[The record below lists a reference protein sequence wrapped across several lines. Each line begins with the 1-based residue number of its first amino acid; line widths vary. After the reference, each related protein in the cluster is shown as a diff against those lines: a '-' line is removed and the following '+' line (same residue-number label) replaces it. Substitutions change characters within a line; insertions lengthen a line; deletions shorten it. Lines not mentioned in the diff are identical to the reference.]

1 MTFIK
6 TTLRTKT
13 KFIKNHLNFIQITV
27 IAILISLNT
36 LQITEWWYAFEF
48 KTYQFRAVCKIRSIS
63 AGKVYF
69 IIIIWFDS
77 VSLYLCMC
85 VCIWRG
91 HFMFLTIHGPKWDQP
106 ISITSIFLASGRLI
120 LIAYS
125 IFSLYWNTKTIH
137 SIMMIWLVNF
147 IVSNYKLASGPPK
160 DPGGVKNIFSKS
172 KDIDS

>member
-106 ISITSIFLASGRLI
+106 ISDTSIFFASGRLI
-120 LIAYS
+120 LMHRTHFMQNIWRKWPKS
-125 IFSLYWNTKTIH
+125 RIFKLRTAVATKTT
-137 SIMMIWLVNF
+137 SPLQQ
-147 IVSNYKLASGPPK
+147 
-160 DPGGVKNIFSKS
+160 
-172 KDIDS
+172 